1 MPEEKRVNLSK
12 VLIADDEPTIRQLLE
27 TNLFLEGFTALAAS
41 DGREALEKIFSEH
54 PEVVL
59 LDLMMPGM
67 DGWQVLDELRAAAW
81 KPRVIVLSAKAAD
94 SSKLKG
100 WLKGCDD
107 YVTKPFDLDDLLG
120 RIHDVQASSAEDI
133 SRRRREAIEALEAAA
148 GS

>member
-1 MPEEKRVNLSK
+1 MALSK

-27 TNLFLEGFTALAAS
+27 TNLFLEGFTPLLAA
-41 DGREALEKIFSEH
+41 DGREALEKIFAEQ
-54 PEVVL
+54 PDVVL
-59 LDLMMPGM
+59 LDLMMPGT
-67 DGWQVLDELRAAAW
+67 DGWQVLDALREAAW

-120 RIHDVQASSAEDI
+120 RIHEVHESSLEQIA
-133 SRRRREAIEALEAAA
+133 RRRRLAIEMLEAAT
-148 GS
+148 SE